1 MDTRKPRSRSRKP
14 KLENYY
20 KILGIRANATQAS
33 IKQKYIAAVKSN
45 PPETHPDEFQQIRR
59 AYETLR
65 DPLKRREYD
74 LMRKYGGKLEK
85 MMEDIWKHVDEGNY
99 DKAEGLVKQLG
110 ELMPEDHNIHL
121 VWAQIVLLN
130 EDLPAFYEHYEIA
143 EKNAPDQDKAMIMVA
158 KARMLL
164 NAEEPEEALLVLN
177 QARSNFPDELPM
189 FYSLLTDVY
198 TDLDL
203 EADLWDLILTLIP
216 EPGTEKPG
224 DISIFIYWLNTM
236 FDLDQWSFKSK
247 IQQRIRKL
255 LKSLQNEED
264 KQMIIEALRFE
275 HDGFFDVG
283 RFREAEICI
292 DFLYYA
298 DSRNPEIQEQRKETQ
313 ELMRVEKEINKIQQD
328 ISIFPPIMY
337 YAYKW
342 FYNDYRDIED
352 LVFMRFGVP
361 FLDSEAG
368 EDLQVD
374 EMFARGI
381 ISLRKKYPL
390 IYRAYQDNWDEMFV
404 ERVQNLNRESRR
416 QLKI

>member
-1 MDTRKPRSRSRKP
+1 METTKPRRRSRKP

-130 EDLPAFYEHYEIA
+130 EDLPAFYEHFEIA

-164 NAEEPEEALLVLN
+164 NAEESEDALLVLN
-177 QARSNFPDELPM
+177 EARSNFPDEMHL
-189 FYSLLTDVY
+189 FFSLLTDVY
-198 TDLDL
+198 TDLEL
-203 EADLWDLILTLIP
+203 EADLWNLILTLIP
-216 EPGTEKPG
+216 EPGTETPG
-224 DISIFIYWLNTM
+224 DIAIFIYWLNTM
-236 FDLDQWSFKSK
+236 IDLEQWSFKSK

-255 LKSLQNEED
+255 LKSLQSEED
-264 KQMIIEALRFE
+264 KQMIKEALQFE

-283 RFREAEICI
+283 RFREAEIFI
-292 DFLYYA
+292 DFLYYI
-298 DSRNPEIQEQRKETQ
+298 DSKNPEVQEQRKETQ
-313 ELMRVEKEINKIQQD
+313 ELMRVEKEINKLQKD
-328 ISIFPPIMY
+328 DSIFPPIMFH
-337 YAYKW
+337 AYEW
-342 FYNDYRDIED
+342 FYNDYRDTLD
-352 LVFMRFGVP
+352 LKLMRFGVP

-368 EDLQVD
+368 ENLQVD
-374 EMFARGI
+374 EMFARGV

-390 IYRAYQDNWDEMFV
+390 IYRSFQDDWDEMFV
-404 ERVQNLNRESRR
+404 ERVQNLNREARR
-416 QLKI
+416 ELKI

>member
-1 MDTRKPRSRSRKP
+1 MDTKKPRSRSKKP

-20 KILGIRANATQAS
+20 KILGTRANATQAS

-45 PPETHPDEFQQIRR
+45 PPETHPEEFQQIRR

-85 MMEDIWKHVDEGNY
+85 MMEDIWKHVDEGSY
-99 DKAEGLVKQLG
+99 DKAEGLVQQLA

-143 EKNAPDQDKAMIMVA
+143 EKNAQEQDRAMIMVA

-164 NAEEPEEALLVLN
+164 NAEESEEALLVLN
-177 QARSNFPDELPM
+177 EARSIFPDQLPM
-189 FYSLLTDVY
+189 FFRLLTDVY

-203 EADLWDLILTLIP
+203 ETDLWDLIITLIP
-216 EPGTEKPG
+216 EPAKETPK
-224 DISIFIYWLNTM
+224 DIAIFIYWLNTM
-236 FDLDQWSFKSK
+236 FDLEQWSFKSQ

-255 LKSLQNEED
+255 LKSLHTEED
-264 KQMIIEALRFE
+264 KEMVLEALQFE
-275 HDGFFDVG
+275 HDSFFEVG
-283 RFREAEICI
+283 RFREAEIFI
-292 DFLYYA
+292 DFIYYI
-298 DSRNPEIQEQRKETQ
+298 DSKNPEVKNQRKITQ
-313 ELMRVEKEINKIQQD
+313 ELMRIEKEINKLQQD
-328 ISIFPPIMY
+328 VAIFPPIMY
-337 YAYKW
+337 YAYEW
-342 FYNDYRDIED
+342 FCDEFKDTDDFE
-352 LVFMRFGVP
+352 FMRFGVP

-374 EMFARGI
+374 EMYARGI
-381 ISLRKKYPL
+381 MFLKKKYPL
-390 IYRAYQDNWDEMFV
+390 IYRTFQDNWEELFV
-404 ERVQNLNRESRR
+404 ERVQNLNREARR

>member
-1 MDTRKPRSRSRKP
+1 MDTKGPRSRSRKP

-20 KILGIRANATQAS
+20 KILGIRSNATQSS

-85 MMEDIWKHVDEGNY
+85 MMEDIWKHVDEGDY
-99 DKAEGLVKQLG
+99 DKAEGLVKQLA

-130 EDLPAFYEHYEIA
+130 EDLPAFYGHFEIA
-143 EKNAPDQDKAMIMVA
+143 EKNAPTQDKAMIMVA

-164 NAEEPEEALLVLN
+164 NAEESEEALLVLTE
-177 QARSNFPDELPM
+177 ARSNFSDELPL

-203 EADLWDLILTLIP
+203 EADLWDLVMTLIP
-216 EPGTEKPG
+216 APGTEKPG
-224 DISIFIYWLNTM
+224 DIVIFIYWLNTM
-236 FDLDQWSFKSK
+236 IDLEQWSFKSN

-264 KQMIIEALRFE
+264 KEMVKEALQFE

-283 RFREAEICI
+283 RFREAEIFI
-292 DFLYYA
+292 DFLYYV
-298 DSRNPEIQEQRKETQ
+298 DSKNLEVQKQRKETQ
-313 ELMRVEKEINKIQQD
+313 ELMRVEKEINKIHLD
-328 ISIFPPIMY
+328 DDIFPPIMFH
-337 YAYKW
+337 AYEW
-342 FYNDYRDIED
+342 FYSDYRDLED
-352 LVFMRFGVP
+352 LELMRFGVP

-374 EMFARGI
+374 EMFARGVM
-381 ISLRKKYPL
+381 SLRKKYPL
-390 IYRAYQDNWDEMFV
+390 IYRAFQDHWDEIFV
-404 ERVQNLNRESRR
+404 ERVQNLNREARR
-416 QLKI
+416 QLKL